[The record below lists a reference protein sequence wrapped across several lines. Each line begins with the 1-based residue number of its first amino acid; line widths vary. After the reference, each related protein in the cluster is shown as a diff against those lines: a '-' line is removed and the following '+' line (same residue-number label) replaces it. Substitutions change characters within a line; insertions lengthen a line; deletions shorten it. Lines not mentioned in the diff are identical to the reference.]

1 MLSVWWHC
9 RFVAATY
16 EDNKNYYCGI
26 VLLLG
31 GCESLHFY
39 KQAALGQLS
48 LLQKAADVVVKDPDT
63 PEALRERL
71 ETVQSILQF
80 AEQQLDLPV
89 GDRYQRYV
97 GLERDYV
104 VWNVFMYRL
113 AMNSVQWCYP
123 LVGCAPYRGY
133 FAQADATAL
142 AANYADKGFDTYVAG
157 VSANQLWVGLTI
169 LCLAVSSI
177 TANLRWRVCCFMSW
191 PTAKSG

>member
-1 MLSVWWHC
+1 MKTIKIITVGLCCCLAS
-9 RFVAATY
+9 
-16 EDNKNYYCGI
+16 
-26 VLLLG
+26 

-48 LLQKAADVVVKDPDT
+48 LLQKAADVDAVVKDPDT

-97 GLERDYV
+97 GLEHDYV
-104 VWNVFMYRL
+104 VWNVFVAPPL

-133 FAQADATAL
+133 FAQADATA
-142 AANYADKGFDTYVAG
+142 
-157 VSANQLWVGLTI
+157 
-169 LCLAVSSI
+169 
-177 TANLRWRVCCFMSW
+177 
-191 PTAKSG
+191 